1 MRCLCLTGGMD
12 IKTISLIFSRH
23 GFTVQEKAKANKPQ
37 TQEKIAIIHLLH
49 GCLHGTEPN
58 PGPPSRLAADLA
70 LPAPWL
76 GASSSPKL
84 ELERHS
90 AKILHTDSHLPWQYS
105 FWTGAALHLANS
117 GSTRAKAFFWLLS
130 NPVILLGA
138 SP

>member
-1 MRCLCLTGGMD
+1 M
-12 IKTISLIFSRH
+12 
-23 GFTVQEKAKANKPQ
+23 VQNQ
-37 TQEKIAIIHLLH
+37 TQ
-49 GCLHGTEPN
+49 GPRRY